1 MDKFSVSGS
10 PDEVVEK
17 IEKDFISGGVNELIA
32 SIVDPE
38 IIGSYLG
45 VKFKNI
51 PGYPENLRLIRR
63 KVLPHI

>member
-38 IIGSYLG
+38 IIGSDLG

-51 PGYPENLRLIRR
+51 PRYLENLRLIRR